1 MSVADLSPQASL
13 LIFQWEKENWVQQI
27 CYIKPWQIALWSS
40 VWVQLEILQSVSKI
54 WRWLYGW
61 RETIWS
67 KFSCLRKQ
75 LSHNSNIKLII
86 WLDMGKNE
94 KVTLMSGLIT
104 DAVMRPDSVEG
115 GRETPIKDETS
126 EPGRLTKDKVHVE
139 ELRLPEIMIPV
150 TKSRGNENTVFFSC
164 LFTPIVL
171 QFPVEPNSPV

>member
-1 MSVADLSPQASL
+1 MKELGVLLLPPDGMLVHHRVTPSSMSLVP
-13 LIFQWEKENWVQQI
+13 I
-27 CYIKPWQIALWSS
+27 YTP
-40 VWVQLEILQSVSKI
+40 
-54 WRWLYGW
+54 GW

-67 KFSCLRKQ
+67 KFSCLRKK
-75 LSHNSNIKLII
+75 LSHNSNIKLVI

-104 DAVMRPDSVEG
+104 DAAMRPDSVEG

-150 TKSRGNENTVFFSC
+150 TKSKGNENSVFFSC

-171 QFPVEPNSPV
+171 QFPVEPNSSV